1 MIDMTDK
8 LTPMQRFWRL
18 LVPDKKEIRNVYVY
32 AVFNGLVSL
41 SLPLGIQAIIN
52 LIQGGRISTA
62 WVVLVS
68 FVVAGVA
75 AAGVL
80 SIMQLRITENLQQRI
95 FARASFEFAYRIP
108 RFRMS
113 QLYKH
118 YAPELVNRFFD
129 IMTVQKGLSKILI
142 EFSSAALQVIFGLIL
157 LSLYHPFF
165 ILFGLILMALVYAI
179 FRFTAARGLATSLEE
194 SKHKYKLVHWLEE
207 VARTSM
213 TFKMAGATELALKK
227 TDKHTANYLSARE
240 AHFGVLVRQYSLLVA
255 FKVFV
260 AAGLLIIGGILVM
273 DQRMNIGQFVAAEI
287 IILLVMASVEKLIV
301 SLETIYDVLTSLEKV
316 GQVTDME
323 VEQGGSIDLVPECKN
338 SGLSVI
344 VESVSFHYPDRS
356 MTVLNELSLAINC
369 GEKVMLSGRSASG
382 KSTVMQLL
390 AGIYK
395 PASGT
400 VSFNGVPIGN
410 IKLESLRSV
419 IGDCMSD
426 ELLFEG
432 TLLENIL
439 IGRPGLD
446 LSDAMAAVEIVG
458 LAAFV
463 RGLPKGYDTILDP
476 QGRRLPGSVTKKII
490 LARSIACRPSLLL
503 IEDDFEEIDA
513 PDRQRFIDHITD
525 KNAPW
530 TLVIVSNDARLAAQ
544 CDRVIVLDKG
554 KVGVEGPYQIIKYQF
569 PFRNN
574 GHA

>member
-1 MIDMTDK
+1 
-8 LTPMQRFWRL
+8 
-18 LVPDKKEIRNVYVY
+18 
-32 AVFNGLVSL
+32 
-41 SLPLGIQAIIN
+41 
-52 LIQGGRISTA
+52 
-62 WVVLVS
+62 
-68 FVVAGVA
+68 
-75 AAGVL
+75 
-80 SIMQLRITENLQQRI
+80 
-95 FARASFEFAYRIP
+95 
-108 RFRMS
+108 
-113 QLYKH
+113 
-118 YAPELVNRFFD
+118 
-129 IMTVQKGLSKILI
+129 
-142 EFSSAALQVIFGLIL
+142 
-157 LSLYHPFF
+157 
-165 ILFGLILMALVYAI
+165 
-179 FRFTAARGLATSLEE
+179 
-194 SKHKYKLVHWLEE
+194 
-207 VARTSM
+207 
-213 TFKMAGATELALKK
+213 
-227 TDKHTANYLSARE
+227 
-240 AHFGVLVRQYSLLVA
+240 
-255 FKVFV
+255 
-260 AAGLLIIGGILVM
+260 
-273 DQRMNIGQFVAAEI
+273 
-287 IILLVMASVEKLIV
+287 MASVEKLIV

-463 RGLPKGYDTILDP
+463 RGLPQGYDTILDP